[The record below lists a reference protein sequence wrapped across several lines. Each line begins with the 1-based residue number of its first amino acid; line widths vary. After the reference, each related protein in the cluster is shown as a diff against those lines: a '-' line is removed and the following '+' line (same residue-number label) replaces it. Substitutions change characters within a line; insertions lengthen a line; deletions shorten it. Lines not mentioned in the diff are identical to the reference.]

1 MAEKKEYRVRELEA
15 SRGNILSYDGRLMAT
30 SVPVFDIYFDASVV
44 DLELFRNNIDSLSAV
59 MAGAFPQKTAKQ
71 WKESLSTAK
80 AEGKRYHPVVK
91 GISLEQYRA
100 MQQFPIFSKGQN
112 RGGIVAE
119 KKVRRVRPYNELAG
133 RIIGYVNETENLYVG
148 LEGAY
153 NDYLKGQNGRQLVR
167 RLHHNNW
174 IPVDSDDDTDA
185 KNGND
190 VVTTLMSTFR
200 TLWKAPSTT
209 PW

>member
-80 AEGKRYHPVVK
+80 AEGK
-91 GISLEQYRA
+91 GIILLSRHFA
-100 MQQFPIFSKGQN
+100 
-112 RGGIVAE
+112 
-119 KKVRRVRPYNELAG
+119 
-133 RIIGYVNETENLYVG
+133 
-148 LEGAY
+148 
-153 NDYLKGQNGRQLVR
+153 
-167 RLHHNNW
+167 
-174 IPVDSDDDTDA
+174 
-185 KNGND
+185 
-190 VVTTLMSTFR
+190 
-200 TLWKAPSTT
+200 
-209 PW
+209 